1 MKYRIWLVVI
11 ILFLMGSPGWAITPE
26 AARKELAQENI
37 PYTAEAMLD
46 YVEKGDME
54 LVGRFL
60 AIGMDVDA
68 GNEFGETALM
78 LASEQGHLEMVQL
91 LLVNKA
97 DAKAWRDIWGAGQ
110 GVGSIDDILSTREV
124 VLRMEQEYRGAIEKL
139 GAA

>member
-1 MKYRIWLVVI
+1 MKYRIWLAVVI
-11 ILFLMGSPGWAITPE
+11 LLSMGTTGWAISPE
-26 AARKELAQENI
+26 AARRELAQENI
-37 PYTAEAMLD
+37 PYSAEAMLD

-78 LASEQGHLEMVQL
+78 LAAEQGHLEMVQL

-97 DAKAWRDIWGAGQ
+97 D
-110 GVGSIDDILSTREV
+110 V
-124 VLRMEQEYRGAIEKL
+124 
-139 GAA
+139 